1 MRKIIIVRHGQTDWN
16 VENRF
21 QGHTDIPLN
30 DTGQAQVEKS
40 ALVLASL
47 RPHRLV
53 TSDLLRARQTA
64 AAIAKRCGLPVT
76 IDPDLRETYGADWE
90 GKTGLEIRKETDAQ
104 FTAWLSGEDIPA
116 GGTGERRSEVAARA
130 ISAIY
135 RGLSEIE
142 SGQSLVIVTHG
153 GAARSVI
160 GTLMGLPVSEWASL
174 GGLANAS
181 WSILDERGKS
191 DGSWRLIEHNSGT
204 LPDPILDQESG
215 DSIL

>member
-21 QGHTDIPLN
+21 QGHTDIALN
-30 DTGQAQVEKS
+30 SAGLAQVEKS
-40 ALVLASL
+40 ALVLAAL

-53 TSDLLRARQTA
+53 SSDLLRARQTA
-64 AAIAKRCGLPVT
+64 TAIAKRCGLPVM
-76 IDPDLRETYGADWE
+76 IDPDLRETYGGQWE
-90 GKTGLEIRKETDAQ
+90 GKSGAEIKENSAAE
-104 FTAWLSGEDIPA
+104 FTAWLSGADIAA
-116 GGTGERRSEVAARA
+116 GGSGEKRSEVAIRA

-135 RGLSEIE
+135 RGLADVD

-160 GTLMGLPVSEWASL
+160 GTLMGLPVSEWAAL

-181 WSILDERGKS
+181 WSILAESGKS
-191 DGSWRLIEHNSGT
+191 NKSWRLIEHNSGT

-215 DSIL
+215 DAIV

>member
-30 DTGQAQVEKS
+30 DAGQAQVEKS

-47 RPHRLV
+47 RPNRLV
-53 TSDLLRARQTA
+53 TSDLLRARETA

-90 GKTGLEIRKETDAQ
+90 GKTGLEIRKNSDAE

-116 GGTGERRSEVAARA
+116 GGSGERRSEVAARA

-181 WSILDERGKS
+181 WS
-191 DGSWRLIEHNSGT
+191 
-204 LPDPILDQESG
+204 
-215 DSIL
+215 